1 MTDKIPSLSARL
13 RLSEIA
19 NNEKVEMKLGKKKY
33 NIHRLGNWTSTRVM
47 ELIWKSQLLIQNGDN
62 MTLNVDAL
70 TCNRLVTPKIISYA
84 ILKYPWKIRLFHWA
98 FWRKINRKYSQ
109 EDYTAA
115 ISKIFSYA
123 VDLDFYLSNL
133 TYLLQAA
140 MPEVMMAKETMLSIV
155 AKQNSA
161 QKTTLSSPS
170 TDK

>member
-1 MTDKIPSLSARL
+1 MTEKTPSLSARL

-19 NNEKVEMKLGKKKY
+19 NNEKVEMKLGRKKY

-47 ELIWKSQLLIQNGDN
+47 ELIWKSQLLIQNGN
-62 MTLNVDAL
+62 SMTLNVDAL

-98 FWRKINRKYSQ
+98 LWRKINRKYSQ